1 MLKTTRPATVPQIS
15 PEYRSAPAFFID
27 PEGIAMIW
35 RRDMVRLLRQRSR
48 LLGAVAR
55 ALVWLI
61 ALGFGLR
68 GSLGSIAGF
77 SYEQFVFPGV
87 IAMTVIFSGLQSAI
101 SIVYDRE
108 FGFLKEVQVAF
119 NACYRVM
126 SGRRFKFDYP
136 GADHSD
142 LCPICFSGPESPER
156 SCHCSGNLCYR
167 PGNLRS
173 GRGHRYVD
181 HRLRELWHH
190 PELYYPAT
198 LHVLRS
204 NLPNPPGSAMVPR
217 YPAAQ
222 SPHLWRQCYSRGTPG
237 L

>member
-55 ALVWLI
+55 ALVWLF

-77 SYEQFVFPGV
+77 SYEQ
-87 IAMTVIFSGLQSAI
+87 
-101 SIVYDRE
+101 
-108 FGFLKEVQVAF
+108 
-119 NACYRVM
+119 
-126 SGRRFKFDYP
+126 FDYP

-156 SCHCSGNLCYR
+156 SCHCSGNLCHR
-167 PGNLRS
+167 SGNLRS

-222 SPHLWRQCYSRGTPG
+222 SPHLWRQCHSRGTPG